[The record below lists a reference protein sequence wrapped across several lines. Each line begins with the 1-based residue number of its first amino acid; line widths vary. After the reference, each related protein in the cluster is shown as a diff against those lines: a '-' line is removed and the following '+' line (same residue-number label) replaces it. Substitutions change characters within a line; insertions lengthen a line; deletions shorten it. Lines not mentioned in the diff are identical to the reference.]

1 MKKVFAGLLFMVDI
15 CFLLWAISTYP
26 NLLFSGTVVFVIAMI
41 FEWILKKNKN
51 QNIYFVI
58 FGLAMVLLVY
68 SGYKDPSFVAFV
80 RVSEANATNFWHTL
94 ASSFA
99 VYFVYL
105 SSYWAWKT
113 LEISE
118 FLTKKRL

>member
-1 MKKVFAGLLFMVDI
+1 MKKEFAGLLLVVDI
-15 CFLLWAISTYP
+15 CLMLWAIATYP
-26 NLLFSGTVVFVIAMI
+26 NLLFFGSVVFVFAMI
-41 FEWILKKNKN
+41 FEWILKKIKN

-80 RVSEANATNFWHTL
+80 GVGEANATNFWLIL

-105 SSYWAWKT
+105 SSYWAWMT
-113 LEISE
+113 LEISQ